1 MGLTLDAAFPPV
13 LLEMN
18 LHCGRCTGGE
28 GHCGTD
34 IMVRDRVPSMDGKY
48 VRDEANSR
56 AASTATLEP
65 PRSQISRM
73 RPVCRLQFS
82 SVSRRPLDLQGPG
95 QIDGQLVELEAR
107 RRHFETYSVL
117 SILRLGLDTTSS

>member
-18 LHCGRCTGGE
+18 PGRCTGGE

-34 IMVRDRVPSMDGKY
+34 IMVRDGVPSMDGKY
-48 VRDEANSR
+48 VHEEANSR

-73 RPVCRLQFS
+73 RPVC
-82 SVSRRPLDLQGPG
+82 
-95 QIDGQLVELEAR
+95 
-107 RRHFETYSVL
+107 
-117 SILRLGLDTTSS
+117 